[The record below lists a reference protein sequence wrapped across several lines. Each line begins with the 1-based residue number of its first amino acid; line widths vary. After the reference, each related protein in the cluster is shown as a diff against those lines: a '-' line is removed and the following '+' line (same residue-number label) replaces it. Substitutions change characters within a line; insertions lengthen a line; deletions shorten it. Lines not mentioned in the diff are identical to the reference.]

1 MNGNAGSLDQ
11 VLGHLRSSA
20 DDSRRRGELVEGA
33 ISQAIRDFA
42 ALREQITQTQNQKA
56 LLQASFNE
64 LQSTL
69 HELKENHSRSLARN
83 HQLESS
89 LKLTQE
95 QQSQSLLQMQS
106 AQERIRLLEQ
116 ETRNLRH
123 KLFHAHQE
131 LENQKKSQ
139 IEESLSS
146 KKTISE
152 LRDRLEKTSL
162 QLNQANELN
171 ESLKQDRQSLNHANL
186 EAQIQISSLA
196 REQQR
201 LAAEKSAKS
210 DELHAMKSYSEE
222 LRRYIDTCISRYQ
235 DHSRSMHQILLQ
247 AQDSLSRER
256 KARSEEVTRY
266 QEQVH
271 QLRREL
277 DQIPKLQDQVGSLS
291 EENEKLSRSQPIQAL
306 LSLKQKQ
313 IDSIRAKLTE
323 DSISPPALAQAKK
336 LLMNLEEQKQVLL
349 ALLGK
354 SSAAQ
359 DLIKKPI
366 SRVTSLISNEMV
378 N

>member
-56 LLQASFNE
+56 LLQASVHE

>member
-83 HQLESS
+83 HQLEST

-95 QQSQSLLQMQS
+95 QQSQSLLQTQS

-123 KLFHAHQE
+123 KLFHAHHE
-131 LENQKKSQ
+131 LENQKKFQ

-210 DELHAMKSYSEE
+210 DELQAMKSYSEE

-247 AQDSLSRER
+247 AQDSLSQER
-256 KARSEEVTRY
+256 KARSDEVARY